1 MAWLLVTADS
11 TLDHAGTGDVPN
23 EHVLYLRQ
31 GGLCASLCGHH
42 RECGR
47 GPSNC
52 QTPPSRRGS
61 LNHAHFSL
69 NFLLHGIVLKY
80 LRKSK
85 HTIQQPG
92 VISRTAEST
101 PSYLKGQ
108 RLNASFSPHDVASVK
123 IRVFGGSPSAGHPA
137 APVGP

>member
-1 MAWLLVTADS
+1 MWS
-11 TLDHAGTGDVPN
+11 
-23 EHVLYLRQ
+23 E
-31 GGLCASLCGHH
+31 GLCASLCGHH

-69 NFLLHGIVLKY
+69 NFLLHGMVLKY

-92 VISRTAEST
+92 VISRTAEICMYCGAT
-101 PSYLKGQ
+101 TG
-108 RLNASFSPHDVASVK
+108 FVK
-123 IRVFGGSPSAGHPA
+123 ADD
-137 APVGP
+137 